1 MKPPATPDY
10 TPQDLS
16 RALERIRDPE
26 VLDAVFHE
34 NARYLHWD
42 EIRRRKKYPADPLLI
57 WILMKY
63 FRDKNAH
70 PVTIGDWNFQ
80 YVLSDSCWKELHSL
94 DKTAADTLSGILDP
108 TGPGREQYLVNS
120 LMEEAIA
127 SGQLDGAATTRQVAK
142 QMLRERRKPRNR
154 DERMIVNSYL
164 TMKEIRHLTK
174 EPLTLDLILRLHAMI
189 TSGTLDDSRDEGRFR
204 DTDEIRVVDRS
215 GTVLSSPPPHTE
227 IPRLIGALCRF
238 ANEEQEAFMH
248 PVVKGI
254 VLHFLLVYIHPFHD
268 GNGRCARTLF
278 YWFVLHHQY
287 WFVEFL
293 AISRVIKDTRGQYK
307 KAYLYTGSDGKDL
320 TYFIRYN
327 LGVISTAIKE
337 LERTIQDQQ
346 EAQTELLRMLQE
358 REEITLL
365 QSDILVQF
373 MKDPG
378 KPVTIREVMETYQVA
393 HATARS
399 DLLRLVDAGYLEKG
413 KSGKESIF
421 IFKGIPPKMTRN
433 DAK

>member
-10 TPQDLS
+10 TKNDLS

-42 EIRRRKKYPADPLLI
+42 EIRRRKKYPAEPLVI

-63 FRDKNAH
+63 FRDKNARR
-70 PVTIGDWNFQ
+70 INFRDWTFQ
-80 YVLSDSCWKELHSL
+80 YLLSDSCWKELHSL
-94 DKTAADTLSGILDP
+94 DKTAPETLSSILDS
-108 TGPGREQYLVNS
+108 TGTGREQYLVNS

-127 SGQLDGAATTRQVAK
+127 TSQLDGAATTRQVAK

-164 TMKEIRHLTK
+164 TMKEVRSLTK
-174 EPLTLDLILRLHAMI
+174 EPLTRDLILRLHAMI
-189 TSGTLDDSRDEGRFR
+189 TSGTLDDSGNEGIFR
-204 DTDEIRVVDRS
+204 DNDKTRVIDGS
-215 GTVLSSPPPHTE
+215 CTVLSTPLPHTE
-227 IPRLIGALCRF
+227 IPGLIGALCQF
-238 ANEEQEAFMH
+238 ANEEQDEFMH

-254 VLHFLLVYIHPFHD
+254 VLHFLLAYLHPFDD

-278 YWFVLHHQY
+278 YWFVLKHQY
-287 WFVEFL
+287 WIFEFL
-293 AISRVIKDTRGQYK
+293 AISRIIRDTRRQYR
-307 KAYLYTGSDGKDL
+307 KAYLYTDSDGNDL

-327 LGVISTAIKE
+327 LGVIGTAIKE
-337 LERTIQDQQ
+337 LERYAREQQ
-346 EAQTELLRMLQE
+346 EAQTELLLLVRE
-358 REEITLL
+358 REEITLR
-365 QSDILVQF
+365 QSDILMQC

-378 KPVTIREVMETYQVA
+378 KPVTIREVMETYQA
-393 HATARS
+393 AYGTARS
-399 DLLRLVDAGYLEKG
+399 DLLKLVDVGYLKKEKP
-413 KSGKESIF
+413 GKETLF
-421 IFKGIPPKMTRN
+421 FFKGIPPKVTRN